1 MVATPNRLL
10 NAWTPA
16 TPHVGAHHGG
26 IAEWLV
32 VVVALIVL
40 VVGIL
45 LTGADDTVVEAI
57 GDAWETIT
65 GGAS

>member
-1 MVATPNRLL
+1 MLATPDRLMS
-10 NAWTPA
+10 AWTRP
-16 TPHVGAHHGG
+16 TRHMGPDHGG

-40 VVGIL
+40 VVGIF
-45 LTGADDTVVEAI
+45 LTGADDILVEAI

-65 GGAS
+65 GGGS